1 MVTGNGSLIRTNL
14 FLIKPFL
21 IAKFDCTAAIL
32 PDIQMFSWFS
42 CEAEPPPSSWSD
54 RCKLIHYLKCP
65 HPCMPSKTQD
75 DIRYLSPKSLSS
87 KTQLRGKSE
96 DESTGCAINDFG
108 FSPFLLILKCTC
120 CLDVLNFVE
129 LYSMNLWKNS

>member
-1 MVTGNGSLIRTNL
+1 MSELKYICN
-14 FLIKPFL
+14 
-21 IAKFDCTAAIL
+21 L

-108 FSPFLLILKCTC
+108 FSPFLLIFTEYKYFWN
-120 CLDVLNFVE
+120 VNFMLVGRSFIE
-129 LYSMNLWKNS
+129 LFSVKKSLFISKYVIG